1 MWWIANAYLSPHI
14 RESKTVWD
22 SGFHAVDS
30 RYQYP
35 FPVFFSKS
43 WILDWEEE
51 GFRILWAV
59 FRIPKPKIP
68 EAKSKIFCA
77 SRFHRQK
84 FHWFRYL
91 IWGENH
97 ARKNALGRAVRFWCE
112 SNANFSCLEITRSF
126 HKNFVERAVN
136 MVPYIGGILSEK
148 IDSCKLKKKN
158 SHTIEKIITKLLFFV
173 LQNSNKPSA
182 HIEAVSRGEL
192 TYQANHRMCVLYL
205 PLHR

>member
-14 RESKTVWD
+14 RESRTVLD

-43 WILDWEEE
+43 WILDFNRYRDS
-51 GFRILWAV
+51 GFFELY
-59 FRIPKPKIP
+59 FGSQSPKIP

-84 FHWFRYL
+84 FHGFLYL

-148 IDSCKLKKKN
+148 IDSCKLKQK
-158 SHTIEKIITKLLFFV
+158 
-173 LQNSNKPSA
+173 
-182 HIEAVSRGEL
+182 
-192 TYQANHRMCVLYL
+192 
-205 PLHR
+205 